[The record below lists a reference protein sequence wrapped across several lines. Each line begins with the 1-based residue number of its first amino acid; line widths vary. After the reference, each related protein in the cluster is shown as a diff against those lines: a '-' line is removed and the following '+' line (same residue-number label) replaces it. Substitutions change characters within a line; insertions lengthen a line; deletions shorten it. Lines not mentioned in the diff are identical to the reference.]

1 MKKNK
6 ELLSYVIPDDH
17 TFSAAWSYF
26 PKAEPSIVLKR
37 TSTEID
43 WVKGSDIN
51 LEIDIHISAFD
62 GYFIQQNRDNN
73 LNLEFILR
81 WYSPFAIGGTSLRGV
96 AGRHICPVSGSDQE
110 ISVRGIIPG
119 DQISS
124 VVQIILE
131 LVVSNPGN
139 NTGYEIGTVIWEDE
153 KELVIEG
160 DRTLFP
166 TKFISFVQSPQ
177 LPNNALYYLH
187 RNIENLDLNDP
198 FNNIYTLLLN
208 KDNDTGVFIN
218 VKAKGTTIA
227 VRSLLNFIQLNV
239 YREIMLDIV
248 KYRTEMEDVFRFP
261 ENYDRGSV
269 GYSFYSILNQVL
281 NDLKT
286 KRQKIEFL

>member
-1 MKKNK
+1 
-6 ELLSYVIPDDH
+6 
-17 TFSAAWSYF
+17 
-26 PKAEPSIVLKR
+26 
-37 TSTEID
+37 
-43 WVKGSDIN
+43 
-51 LEIDIHISAFD
+51 
-62 GYFIQQNRDNN
+62 
-73 LNLEFILR
+73 
-81 WYSPFAIGGTSLRGV
+81 
-96 AGRHICPVSGSDQE
+96 
-110 ISVRGIIPG
+110 
-119 DQISS
+119 
-124 VVQIILE
+124 
-131 LVVSNPGN
+131 
-139 NTGYEIGTVIWEDE
+139 
-153 KELVIEG
+153 VIEG

-286 KRQKIEFL
+286 KRQKIEFLENIETNQTNLDLKLQEAIFL